1 MKGKK
6 GMYATYGGQ
15 YVAETLMAPLLE
27 LEKAYETLKEDP
39 EFIAE
44 FDYLLKSYAGRPT
57 PVYRAKRFSELCGLR
72 IYLKREDL
80 CHSGAHKINNV
91 IGQAL
96 IAKKLDKKI
105 VICETGA
112 GQHGVATSMACA
124 MMGLEC
130 KVYMGTR
137 DMERQKPNVIRM
149 QLLGA
154 EVIPVESGSR
164 TLKDAVNEALRQWTA
179 NAENAYYLM
188 GSALGP
194 HPYPAMVR
202 DFQRV
207 IGIEAKNQ
215 ISEVEERL
223 PDAIVACAG
232 GGSNAMGIF
241 TPFLDDSVELIA
253 VEAGGISSDDAQI
266 QGMKAPHA
274 IRLINCD
281 IGVFHGMKTRVLQD
295 RHGQILE
302 TTSISAG
309 LDYSGVGPELA
320 HLVDIGRVLP
330 RSARDDEVLAGFEI
344 LCKTEGIIP
353 ALESSHALAYAM
365 RACDAGDLEPGALVI
380 INLSGRGDKDVNTV
394 IERRGVGN

>member
-6 GMYATYGGQ
+6 GMYANYGGQ
-15 YVAETLMAPLLE
+15 YVAETLMEPLLE
-27 LEKAYETLKEDP
+27 LERAYGTLKDDP
-39 EFIAE
+39 EFRSE
-44 FDYLLKSYAGRPT
+44 FDYNLKNYAGRPT
-57 PVYRAKRFSELCGLR
+57 PLYCAKRFSERCNLK

-80 CHSGAHKINNV
+80 CHGGAHKINNV

-130 KVYMGTR
+130 QVYMGTR

-154 EVIPVESGSR
+154 DVIPVESGSC

-202 DFQRV
+202 DFQSV

-215 ISEVEERL
+215 IRECEGRL
-223 PDAIVACAG
+223 PDAIIACAG

-241 TPFLDDSVELIA
+241 TPFLDDDVELIA
-253 VEAGGISSDDAQI
+253 VEAGGVATDGNQI
-266 QGMKAPHA
+266 LGMKAPHA
-274 IRLINCD
+274 IRLTNCD
-281 IGVFHGMKTRVLQD
+281 VGVFHGMKTRVLQD

-330 RSARDDEVLAGFEI
+330 RFARDDEVLTAFEI
-344 LCKTEGIIP
+344 LCRTEGIIP
-353 ALESSHALAYAM
+353 ALESSHALAYVA
-365 RACDAGDLEPGALVI
+365 RACDAGEIEPGALVI

-394 IERRGVGN
+394 VERRGLEN

>member
-1 MKGKK
+1 MKVKK

-39 EFIAE
+39 EFLAE
-44 FDYLLKSYAGRPT
+44 FEYYLKNYAGRPT
-57 PVYRAKRFSELCGLR
+57 PVYRAKRFSELCHLK
-72 IYLKREDL
+72 IFLKREDL

-96 IAKKLDKKI
+96 IAKKLAKKN

-124 MMGLEC
+124 MMGLKC
-130 KVYMGTR
+130 QVYMGTR

-149 QLLGA
+149 KLLGA
-154 EVIPVESGSR
+154 DVIPVESGSC

-179 NAENAYYLM
+179 DAENAYYLM

-207 IGIEAKNQ
+207 IGIEAKSQ
-215 ISEVEERL
+215 ISELEGRL

-241 TPFLDDSVELIA
+241 TPFLNDNVELIA
-253 VEAGGISSDDAQI
+253 VEAGGISSDKAQK

-274 IRLINCD
+274 IRLTNCD
-281 IGVFHGMKTRVLQD
+281 VGVFHGMKTRVLQD
-295 RHGQILE
+295 RYGQILE

-330 RSARDDEVLAGFEI
+330 RSAQDDEVLASFEI

-394 IERRGVGN
+394 IGRRRLGN

>member
-1 MKGKK
+1 MLKGRK
-6 GMYATYGGQ
+6 GMYADYGGQ
-15 YVAETLMAPLLE
+15 YVAETLMEPLLE
-27 LEKAYETLKEDP
+27 LEKAYEALKDDP
-39 EFIAE
+39 EFKSE
-44 FDYLLKSYAGRPT
+44 LDYNLKNYAGRPT
-57 PVYRAKRFSELCGLR
+57 PLYCAKRFSERCNLK

-96 IAKKLDKKI
+96 IAKKLDKNI

-130 KVYMGTR
+130 QVYMGTR

-154 EVIPVESGSR
+154 DVIPVESGSC

-202 DFQRV
+202 DFQSV
-207 IGIEAKNQ
+207 IGVEAKNQ
-215 ISEVEERL
+215 ISECEGQL

-241 TPFLDDSVELIA
+241 TPFLDDDVKLIA
-253 VEAGGISSDDAQI
+253 VEAGGVATDGDQI
-266 QGMKAPHA
+266 RGMKAPHA
-274 IRLINCD
+274 IRLTDCD
-281 IGVFHGMKTRVLQD
+281 VGVFHGMKTRVLQD

-320 HLVDIGRVLP
+320 HLVDRGRVLP
-330 RSARDDEVLAGFEI
+330 RSARDDEVLVAFRL
-344 LCKTEGIIP
+344 LCETEGIIP
-353 ALESSHALAYAM
+353 ALESSHALAYVV
-365 RACDAGDLEPGALVI
+365 RACDARDIERGALVI

-394 IERRGVGN
+394 VERRGT

>member
-6 GMYATYGGQ
+6 GRYANYGGQ
-15 YVAETLMAPLLE
+15 YVAETLMEPLLE
-27 LEKAYETLKEDP
+27 LERAYGTLKDDP
-39 EFIAE
+39 EFRSE
-44 FDYLLKSYAGRPT
+44 FDYNLKNYAGRPT
-57 PVYRAKRFSELCGLR
+57 PLYCAKRFSELCNLK

-80 CHSGAHKINNV
+80 CHGGAHKINNV

-96 IAKKLDKKI
+96 IAKKLDKKVI
-105 VICETGA
+105 ICETGA

-124 MMGLEC
+124 MMDLEC
-130 KVYMGTR
+130 QVYMGTR

-154 EVIPVESGSR
+154 DVIPVESGSC

-202 DFQRV
+202 DFQSV

-215 ISEVEERL
+215 ISECEGRL
-223 PDAIVACAG
+223 PDAIIACAG

-241 TPFLDDSVELIA
+241 TPFLDDDVELIA
-253 VEAGGISSDDAQI
+253 VEAGGVATDGNQI
-266 QGMKAPHA
+266 LGMKAPHA
-274 IRLINCD
+274 IRLTNCD
-281 IGVFHGMKTRVLQD
+281 VGVFHGMKTRVLQD

-330 RSARDDEVLAGFEI
+330 RFARDDEVLTAFEI
-344 LCKTEGIIP
+344 LCRTEGIIP
-353 ALESSHALAYAM
+353 ALESSHALAYAARGM
-365 RACDAGDLEPGALVI
+365 RRWRNRTGSACDNKSVW
-380 INLSGRGDKDVNTV
+380 
-394 IERRGVGN
+394 